1 MLLLPTRRPAA
12 GVGAAMMLATM
23 AAVVSVSDAPA
34 AQPNRPVMAQRTAP
48 YRPVM
53 VQHTAPFQQPAPA
66 FHPAPV
72 QRVVPHVVTPPSAP
86 PAHVMPPFT
95 QPQNNNNFQA
105 VNPSV
110 QHVNPGLP
118 LNNPS
123 ALRPNLPLN
132 NPSALA
138 PSLPPNN
145 PSTLGPNLPPNN
157 PGAPNFSPANP
168 NFVHGGASAP
178 QGPAIIKLGPSQ
190 PVVNSTLLKPAP
202 GAFQQTKP
210 GFPAVHLHDKFWPL
224 HKDSRFM
231 WVRGQRRLF
240 VPVALLGVVVIGGSY
255 WYPDGYVSMEGPAC
269 TGFTP
274 DGCQLQWR
282 VVDFE
287 DGGGEPQCVQYCPQ
301 VGPPPEQVATLPP
314 PPPTPAEN
322 GACQTTIYAEPN
334 FAGNSAP
341 TGDSQPSLSQSGWRN
356 EISSIV
362 VGAGTWDF
370 FSDENFGGESMRLT
384 PGTYATLSAEWTKR
398 IGSFMCVQPG
408 PPRA

>member
-1 MLLLPTRRPAA
+1 MILAA
-12 GVGAAMMLATM
+12 IAFI
-23 AAVVSVSDAPA
+23 AAVTDAPA
-34 AQPNRPVMAQRTAP
+34 AQPNRPILVQRAAP
-48 YRPVM
+48 YRPIM
-53 VQHTAPFQQPAPA
+53 VQHTAPSQQPAPA

-72 QRVVPHVVTPPSAP
+72 QRVVPHVVMPPSAP
-86 PAHVMPPFT
+86 SAHVMPTFT

-118 LNNPS
+118 LNNPG

-168 NFVHGGASAP
+168 NFAHGGASAP

-210 GFPAVHLHDKFWPL
+210 GFPAVHLHDKFWPI
-224 HKDSRFM
+224 HKDSKFM

-255 WYPDGYVSMEGPAC
+255 WYPDGYVSMEGPTC
-269 TGFTP
+269 TGYTP

-282 VVDFE
+282 MVDFE

-384 PGTYATLSAEWTKR
+384 PGTYATLSAEWTKH

>member
-1 MLLLPTRRPAA
+1 MLTA
-12 GVGAAMMLATM
+12 M
-23 AAVVSVSDAPA
+23 AAIASATDAQA
-34 AQPNRPVMAQRTAP
+34 AQPNRPGMVQHAMP
-48 YRPVM
+48 NRPVM
-53 VQHTAPFQQPAPA
+53 VQHTTPFQQPAPA
-66 FHPAPV
+66 FHTAPV
-72 QRVVPHVVTPPSAP
+72 QRVAPVMPPSAP
-86 PAHVMPPFT
+86 PVRVMPTFT

-145 PSTLGPNLPPNN
+145 PSAVGPNPPPNN
-157 PGAPNFSPANP
+157 PGALGPNFSPANP

-210 GFPAVHLHDKFWPL
+210 GFPAVHVHDKFWPI
-224 HKDSRFM
+224 HKDSKFM

-240 VPVALLGVVVIGGSY
+240 IPVALLGVVVIGGSY

-269 TGFTP
+269 TGYTP

-282 VVDFE
+282 MVDFE

-301 VGPPPEQVATLPP
+301 AGPPPEQVATLPP
-314 PPPTPAEN
+314 PPTPPAEN

-341 TGDSQPSLSQSGWRN
+341 TGDSQPSLSQTGWRN

-384 PGTYATLSAEWTKR
+384 PGTYPTLSAEWTKR

-408 PPRA
+408 PPHA